1 MNINEIES
9 LLLQEM
15 EDVKGGLTSG
25 ICRCTSGAAQKPESK
40 CICESAANQELKD
53 NKDKDD
59 DDKDDTCV
67 CESGAGQ

>member
-25 ICRCTSGAAQKPESK
+25 LCRCKTGAAQKPVPE
-40 CICESAANQELKD
+40 CVCESAANQESKGGG
-53 NKDKDD
+53 DKSD
-59 DDKDDTCV
+59 DDKDDTCE
-67 CESGAGQ
+67 CEKGAGQ